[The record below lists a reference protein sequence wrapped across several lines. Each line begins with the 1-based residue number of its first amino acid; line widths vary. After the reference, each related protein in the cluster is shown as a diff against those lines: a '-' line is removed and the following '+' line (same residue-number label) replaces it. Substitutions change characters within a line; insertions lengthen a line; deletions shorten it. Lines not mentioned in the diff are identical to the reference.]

1 MTARTSPTARG
12 REVLAGYRPL
22 PGVPDELLDAS
33 GNVRPA
39 WLRLVNLM
47 SGLQPADVAERFARG
62 DQYLRDAGVFYRQ
75 HGPSDPGERAWPLSH
90 VPVML
95 HDSEW
100 RSIEAGLIQR
110 AELLEDLAA
119 DLYGPNRLV
128 AQGHL
133 PAALVAQNPEW
144 VRPLVGVTPRGG
156 NFLHFLAF
164 EIGRG
169 PDGQWW
175 VLGDR
180 AQSPSGAGFA
190 LENRVASARVFSD
203 LFAESN
209 VHRLAGF
216 FRDYRDALLGMR
228 GAPDDQVGI
237 LTPGPLTDTYYEHAY
252 IARYL
257 GLSLV
262 EGADLTVENG
272 RAMVR
277 TVSGLQP
284 VSVLWRRMD
293 SAWTDP
299 LELND
304 ASRIGTPGLLRAVRN
319 QSVTMVN
326 AIGAGV
332 LETRALLAFL
342 PRICMALRGEPLLMP
357 NIATWWCGQPAE
369 REHVRASLGRMVL
382 SPALSTRMPFE
393 ADEGASPT
401 HLDDHGHL
409 LVGQEAV
416 TLSTSPAWVD
426 GRFEPRPMSLRVFL
440 ARTPDG
446 WRAMPG
452 GYARI
457 GSSPA
462 ASAISMQSGGRVAD
476 VWIVSDRPVEAA
488 TLAAPASGPFRR
500 TPLGMLPSQA
510 ADNLFWLGRYVE
522 RAENA
527 ARLQRAWHIR
537 HAETGDASS
546 PLLTAF
552 TDYLRFAGV
561 DPARPASNGL
571 RSALT
576 AALASAARVRDRLS
590 VEGWAMLVDLSHA
603 TQALPAALHPGDDAA
618 RAMGDLLR
626 RITGFSGLMHDN
638 MYRSVGW
645 RFLAIG
651 RALERAMNAASVL
664 AALSGRG
671 APRGSLELALEIG
684 DSAMAHRRRHSAD
697 MQRATVIDLMAFDT
711 QNPRSVLFQLGEL
724 REHIRQLPHAE
735 DHGQLSPP
743 ARAALEV
750 ETLLA
755 ASTPDELDAD
765 ALHAVWSRLA
775 GLSDLLAS
783 AYLK

>member
-1 MTARTSPTARG
+1 MTARPVAPVPG
-12 REVLAGYRPL
+12 RNPLAAYRPL
-22 PGVPDELLDAS
+22 PGAPDELVDAN
-33 GNVRPA
+33 GKVRPA
-39 WLRLVNLM
+39 WRRLISLL
-47 SGLQPADVAERFARG
+47 SGLDPKDVAERFARG

-75 HGPSDPGERAWPLSH
+75 TGPSDPGERAWPLSH

-95 HDSEW
+95 HETEW
-100 RSIEAGLIQR
+100 RAIEASLIQR
-110 AELLEDLAA
+110 AELLEDLAG

-144 VRPLVGVTPRGG
+144 IRPLAGVTPRGG
-156 NFLHFLAF
+156 HHLHFLAF

-169 PDGQWW
+169 PDGKWW

-180 AQSPSGAGFA
+180 TQSPSGAGFA
-190 LENRVASARVFSD
+190 LENRVASGRVFPD

-228 GAPDDQVGI
+228 GSPDDQVGI

-262 EGADLTVENG
+262 EGADLAIENG

-293 SAWTDP
+293 SGWTDP

-304 ASRIGTPGLLRAVRN
+304 TSRIGTPGLLRAVRN
-319 QSVTMVN
+319 QAVTMVN

-332 LETRALLAFL
+332 LETRALMAFM
-342 PRICMALRGEPLLMP
+342 PRICMALRGEQLMMP

-369 REHVRASLGRMVL
+369 REHVQANLDRMVL

-393 ADEGASPT
+393 ADEEASSA
-401 HLDDHGHL
+401 HLERHGHL

-426 GRFEPRPMSLRVFL
+426 GKLEPRPMSLRVFL
-440 ARTPDG
+440 ARTADG
-446 WRAMPG
+446 WKAMPG

-457 GSSPA
+457 GSA
-462 ASAISMQSGGRVAD
+462 THASAISMQSGGRVAD
-476 VWIVSDRPVEAA
+476 VWITSDKPVEAA
-488 TLAAPASGPFRR
+488 TLIAPSSGPFRR

-522 RAENA
+522 RAETA

-537 HAETGDASS
+537 HAETGETVS

-552 TDYLRFAGV
+552 SDYLRFVGV
-561 DPARPASNGL
+561 DPAKPATNGL
-571 RSALT
+571 RTAL
-576 AALASAARVRDRLS
+576 ASALASAARVRDRLS
-590 VEGWAMLVDLSHA
+590 VEGWAILVDISQA
-603 TQALPAALHPGDDAA
+603 TQTLPATLNAGDDAA

-626 RITGFSGLMHDN
+626 RITAFSGLMHDN

-651 RALERAMNAASVL
+651 RALERTMNEVSVL
-664 AALSGRG
+664 AALSGKD

-684 DSAMAHRRRHSAD
+684 DSAMAHRRRHAAD
-697 MQRATVIDLMAFDT
+697 THRATVVDLMAFDT
-711 QNPRSVLFQLGEL
+711 QNPRSILFQLGEL
-724 REHIRQLPHAE
+724 REHIRALPHAE
-735 DHGQLSPP
+735 DHGQLSSP

-755 ASTPDELDAD
+755 ASTPDTLDAES
-765 ALHAVWSRLA
+765 LRAVWGRLA
-775 GLSDLLAS
+775 NLSDLLAS

>member
-1 MTARTSPTARG
+1 MTARTSQPRSLRNPLAAYKP
-12 REVLAGYRPL
+12 LAGA
-22 PGVPDELLDAS
+22 PDELLDAE
-33 GNVRPA
+33 GKVRPA
-39 WLRLVNLM
+39 WRRLTGLL
-47 SGLQPADVAERFARG
+47 SGLEPSQVTERFARG

-75 HGPSDPGERAWPLSH
+75 HGPADPGERAWPLSH

-95 HDSEW
+95 HDQEW
-100 RSIEAGLIQR
+100 QSIEAGLIQR
-110 AELLEDLAA
+110 AELLEEIAA
-119 DLYGPNRLV
+119 DIYGPNRLV

-133 PAALVAQNPEW
+133 PASLVAQNPEW

-156 NFLHFLAF
+156 HFLHFVAF

-169 PDGQWW
+169 PDGRWW

-180 AQSPSGAGFA
+180 TQSPSGAGFA

-228 GAPDDQVGI
+228 GSADDQVGI

-262 EGADLTVENG
+262 EGADLTVQNG
-272 RAMVR
+272 EVMVR

-293 SAWTDP
+293 SEWTDP

-304 ASRIGTPGLLRAVRN
+304 SSRIGTPGLLGAVRN
-319 QSVTMVN
+319 QAVTMVN
-326 AIGAGV
+326 AIGAGI
-332 LETRALLAFL
+332 LETRALLAFM
-342 PRICMALRGEPLLMP
+342 PRICKALRGEPLAMP
-357 NIATWWCGQPAE
+357 NIATWWCGQTTE
-369 REHVRASLGRMVL
+369 REHVRANLDRMVL

-393 ADEGASPT
+393 ADEAASPD
-401 HLDDHGHL
+401 HLDAYGHL
-409 LVGQEAV
+409 LVGQESV

-426 GRFEPRPMSLRVFL
+426 GGLQPRPMSLRVFL

-446 WRAMPG
+446 WKAMPG

-457 GSSPA
+457 GSAQNS
-462 ASAISMQSGGRVAD
+462 SAISMQRGGRVAD
-476 VWIVSDRPVEAA
+476 VWVVSDAPVEQA
-488 TLAAPASGPFRR
+488 TLVPQSSGPFRR

-522 RAENA
+522 RAETA

-537 HAETGDASS
+537 YAESGDAAS
-546 PLLTAF
+546 PLLTRF
-552 TDYLRFAGV
+552 SEYLRFVGV
-561 DPARPASNGL
+561 DPARPATNGL
-571 RSALT
+571 RTALGS
-576 AALASAARVRDRLS
+576 ALASAARVRDRLS
-590 VEGWAMLVDLSHA
+590 VEGWAMLVDLSEA
-603 TQALPAALHPGDDAA
+603 TQALPSTLHPGDDAA

-638 MYRSVGW
+638 MYRSAGW

-651 RALERAMNAASVL
+651 RALERGMNAASVL
-664 AALSGRG
+664 GALSDRG
-671 APRGSLELALEIG
+671 SPRGSLELALEIG
-684 DSAMAHRRRHSAD
+684 DSAMAHRRRHSMD
-697 MQRATVIDLMAFDT
+697 MQRATVVDLMAFDT
-711 QNPRSVLFQLGEL
+711 QNPRAVLFQLGEL

-750 ETLLA
+750 ETRLA
-755 ASTPDELDAD
+755 ASSPEELDAA
-765 ALHAVWSRLA
+765 ALRAIWTQLA
-775 GLSDLLAS
+775 HLSELLAS